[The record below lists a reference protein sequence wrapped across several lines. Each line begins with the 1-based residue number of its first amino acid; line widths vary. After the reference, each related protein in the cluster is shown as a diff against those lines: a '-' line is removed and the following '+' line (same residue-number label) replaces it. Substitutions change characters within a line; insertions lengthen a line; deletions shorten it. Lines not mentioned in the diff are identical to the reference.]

1 MLLPAFIFCEVV
13 QNFHISQY
21 HLILQSLLGCMTLYL
36 LGLVTGYISGKFLNL
51 NTNQTKF
58 LCGIFSSPHTTSIPL
73 LLIEVTHPVLAK
85 ISNIVP
91 AEGIMDA
98 RSRGMLYI
106 VLNSIFANIWRWTVP
121 YNLINKE
128 EPEQKVHS
136 ELEENLIFNTKEKQP
151 KKIDSNRLTL
161 ATFCKEII
169 NMPII
174 ASFSS
179 LLLCLHP
186 GIQSYFNTPN
196 AFLNETILSVNKL
209 ASKGYGFLV
218 MFLLGLNFADLILPP
233 DNSDK
238 KDKKHRK
245 VVFTTSNL
253 AFLTFMKLIIMP
265 IIASPII
272 IFLFIYNIITDDVMI
287 FLFLFMAAA
296 PNAINVIVVCSV
308 KNAYVETVSMMMVI
322 QYLVSVFTLTFEIS
336 LIIWFLSIF

>member
-13 QNFHISQY
+13 QNFQISQY
-21 HLILQSLLGCMTLYL
+21 HLILQSLLGCVTLYL
-36 LGLVTGYISGKFLNL
+36 VGLLAGYISAKVLKLNS
-51 NTNQTKF
+51 NQTKF
-58 LCGIFSSPHTTSIPL
+58 ICGVFSSPHTTSIPL

-85 ISNIVP
+85 ISKIVP
-91 AEGIMDA
+91 ADGIMDT

-128 EPEQKVHS
+128 LSDKKVIS
-136 ELEENLIFNTKEKQP
+136 ELEVNLIINSNEKPQKANYP
-151 KKIDSNRLTL
+151 QKLTVG
-161 ATFCKEII
+161 TFCKEII

-174 ASFSS
+174 ASFLS

-186 GIQSYFNTPN
+186 EIQSYFNSRD
-196 AFLNETILSVNKL
+196 AFLNKTILSVNKI

-218 MFLLGLNFADLILPP
+218 MFLLGLNFADLIFPLES
-233 DNSDK
+233 SDENK
-238 KDKKHRK
+238 KPKT
-245 VVFTTSNL
+245 VVFSSSSL

-322 QYLVSVFTLTFEIS
+322 QYLVSLFTLTFEIS
-336 LIIWFLSIF
+336 LIIWFLSII

>member
-51 NTNQTKF
+51 NSNQTKF
-58 LCGIFSSPHTTSIPL
+58 LCGVFSSPHTTSIPL

-128 EPEQKVHS
+128 EPEHKVHS
-136 ELEENLIFNTKEKQP
+136 ELEENLIVDSNEKQQNQN
-151 KKIDSNRLTL
+151 DSNKLTL
-161 ATFCKEII
+161 ATFCKEMI

-209 ASKGYGFLV
+209 ASKGYGFMV
-218 MFLLGLNFADLILPP
+218 MFLLGLNFADLILPR
-233 DNSDK
+233 DNGDK
-238 KDKKHRK
+238 NKKPKK
-245 VVFTTSNL
+245 VVFSNSDL

-296 PNAINVIVVCSV
+296 PNAINVLVVCSV
-308 KNAYVETVSMMMVI
+308 KNAYVETVSLMMVI
-322 QYLVSVFTLTFEIS
+322 QYLVSLFTLTFEIS